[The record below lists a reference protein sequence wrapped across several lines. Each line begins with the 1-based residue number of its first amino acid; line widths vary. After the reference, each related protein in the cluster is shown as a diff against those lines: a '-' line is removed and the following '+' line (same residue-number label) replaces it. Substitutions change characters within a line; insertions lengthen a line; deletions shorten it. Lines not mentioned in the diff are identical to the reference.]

1 MMDILYLD
9 DYINLYSYKHKKII
23 IVNPYKDTL
32 RKGHVIN
39 KEKFIK
45 KMEQVINEYHINKNI
60 FNNNINVIINN
71 SYSSI
76 DKEILKEILEILNY
90 KKINFI
96 QEINYLDLD
105 KKKLYINFNNRFF
118 YIYNIDNQGKVKIN
132 YYDNNEIN
140 NLLITKIIKL
150 YKKEKIYILGKNYIE
165 LVKLLKKEKIDYYFF
180 EDSNNLFIKIILNNM

>member
-1 MMDILYLD
+1 MDILYLD

-23 IVNPYKDTL
+23 LVNPYKDTL
-32 RKGHVIN
+32 RKGHIIN

-105 KKKLYINFNNRFF
+105 KKKLYINFNNSYF
-118 YIYNIDNQGKVKIN
+118 YIYHIDNQGKVKIS

-140 NLLITKIIKL
+140 NLLILKIIKL
-150 YKKEKIYILGKNYIE
+150 YRKEKIYIFGKNYID
-165 LVKLLKKEKIDYYFF
+165 LIKILKKEKIDYYFF
-180 EDSNNLFIKIILNNM
+180 EDSNNLLIKIILNNM